1 MGILAQNRMKKSYIA
16 AFVVIAVA
24 IAIIVQT
31 AGESST
37 YVTFDQAF
45 KMASTGNSKSIH
57 VVGEL
62 KKDEQGNIVGIT
74 PGADKVSFSFLLIDE
89 NGKEQEVIYHE
100 PMPADF
106 KRSEKVVVIG
116 SYQENVFVAQKILLK
131 CPSKY
136 VDEKIK
142 AGA

>member
-1 MGILAQNRMKKSYIA
+1 MKKSYIV
-16 AFVVIAVA
+16 AFVVIAAA

-45 KMASTGNSKSIH
+45 QLASNGSSKSIH
-57 VVGEL
+57 VVGDL
-62 KKDEQGNIVGIT
+62 KKDASGEIIGIH
-74 PGADKVSFSFLLIDE
+74 PGHDKVSFSFILVDA
-89 NGKEQEVIYHE
+89 NGKEQEVVYNE

-116 SYQENVFVAQKILLK
+116 GYHDDTFVANKILLK

-136 VDEKIK
+136 VDEKLK
-142 AGA
+142 AGV

>member
-1 MGILAQNRMKKSYIA
+1 MKKSYIVA
-16 AFVVIAVA
+16 LVVIAAA

-45 KMASTGNSKSIH
+45 QLASNGSSKGIH

-62 KKDEQGNIVGIT
+62 KKDASGEIVGIN
-74 PGADKVSFSFLLIDE
+74 PGADKISFSFILVDS
-89 NGKEQEVIYHE
+89 NGKEQEVVYNE

-116 SYQENVFVAQKILLK
+116 SYHNNTFVADKILLK

-136 VDEKIK
+136 VNEELK
-142 AGA
+142 AGV

>member
-1 MGILAQNRMKKSYIA
+1 MKKSYIVA
-16 AFVVIAVA
+16 LVVIVAA
-24 IAIIVQT
+24 IAIIVKT

-45 KMASTGNSKSIH
+45 QLASNGSSKSIH

-62 KKDEQGNIVGIT
+62 KKNTSGEVIGIH

-89 NGKEQEVIYHE
+89 NGKEQEVVYHE

-106 KRSEKVVVIG
+106 TRSEKVVVIG
-116 SYQENVFVAQKILLK
+116 GYEKETFVARKILLK

-136 VDEKIK
+136 VDEKIN
-142 AGA
+142 AGI

>member
-1 MGILAQNRMKKSYIA
+1 MKKSYIIA
-16 AFVVIAVA
+16 LVVIAAA

-45 KMASTGNSKSIH
+45 QLASNGSSKSIH

-62 KKDEQGNIVGIT
+62 KKDASGEITGIY
-74 PGADKVSFSFLLIDE
+74 PGADKVSFSFLLIDA
-89 NGKEQEVIYHE
+89 NGKEQEVVYHE
-100 PMPADF
+100 PMPPDF

-116 SYQENVFVAQKILLK
+116 SYHNDTFVANKILLK

-136 VDEKIK
+136 VDEKLN
-142 AGA
+142 AGV

>member
-1 MGILAQNRMKKSYIA
+1 MKKSYIIA
-16 AFVVIAVA
+16 LVVIAAA
-24 IAIIVQT
+24 IGIIVQT

-45 KMASTGNSKSIH
+45 QLASNGDSKSIH
-57 VVGEL
+57 VVGDL
-62 KKDEQGNIVGIT
+62 KKDPSGEIIGIH
-74 PGADKVSFSFLLIDE
+74 PGADKVSFSFLLVDS
-89 NGKEQEVIYHE
+89 NGKEQLVYYNE

-116 SYQENVFVAQKILLK
+116 SYQDDVFVAKKILLK

-136 VDEKIK
+136 VDEKLN
-142 AGA
+142 AGV

>member
-1 MGILAQNRMKKSYIA
+1 MKKSYIVA
-16 AFVVIAVA
+16 LVVIVAA

-45 KMASTGNSKSIH
+45 QLASNGNSKSIH

-62 KKDEQGNIVGIT
+62 KKDANGEIIGIH

-89 NGKEQEVIYHE
+89 NGKEQEVFYNE

-106 KRSEKVVVIG
+106 RRSEKVVVIG
-116 SYQENVFVAQKILLK
+116 AYENDVFVARKILLK

-136 VDEKIK
+136 VDEKIN

>member
-1 MGILAQNRMKKSYIA
+1 VKKSYIVA
-16 AFVVIAVA
+16 LVVIVAA

-37 YVTFDQAF
+37 YVTFDEAF
-45 KMASTGNSKSIH
+45 QLASNGSSKSIH
-57 VVGEL
+57 VVGDL
-62 KKDEQGNIVGIT
+62 KKDGAGDIIGIH
-74 PGADKVSFSFLLIDE
+74 PGEDKVSFSFLLIDA
-89 NGKEQEVIYHE
+89 NGKEQEVYYNE

-116 SYQENVFVAQKILLK
+116 SYHNDLFVADKILLK

-136 VDEKIK
+136 VDEKLK
-142 AGA
+142 AGV

>member
-1 MGILAQNRMKKSYIA
+1 MKKSYIIA
-16 AFVVIAVA
+16 LVVIATA

-45 KMASTGNSKSIH
+45 QLASNGSSKSIH

-62 KKDEQGNIVGIT
+62 KKDSSGEIIGIH
-74 PGADKVSFSFLLIDE
+74 PGADRVSFSFILVDA
-89 NGKEQEVIYHE
+89 NGKEQEVVYNE

-116 SYQENVFVAQKILLK
+116 AYHNDTFVANKILLK

-136 VDEKIK
+136 VNEELK
-142 AGA
+142 AGV

>member
-1 MGILAQNRMKKSYIA
+1 VKKSYIVA
-16 AFVVIAVA
+16 LVVIAAA

-45 KMASTGNSKSIH
+45 QLASTGSSKSIH

-62 KKDEQGNIVGIT
+62 KKDGSGEIVGIH
-74 PGADKVSFSFLLIDE
+74 PGADKVSFSFLLIDT
-89 NGKEQEVIYHE
+89 NGKEQTVYHNE
-100 PMPADF
+100 PMPPDF
-106 KRSEKVVVIG
+106 RRSEKVVVIG
-116 SYQENVFVAQKILLK
+116 SYHNDVFVADKILLK

-136 VDEKIK
+136 VDEKLN
-142 AGA
+142 AGV

>member
-1 MGILAQNRMKKSYIA
+1 MKKSYIVA
-16 AFVVIAVA
+16 LVVIAAA

-45 KMASTGNSKSIH
+45 QLASNGSSKSIH

-62 KKDEQGNIVGIT
+62 KKNGAGEIIGIYPGN
-74 PGADKVSFSFLLIDE
+74 DKVSFSFLLVDA
-89 NGKEQEVIYHE
+89 NGKEQEVVYNE

-116 SYQENVFVAQKILLK
+116 SYHNATFVADKILLK

-136 VDEKIK
+136 VDEKIN

>member
-1 MGILAQNRMKKSYIA
+1 MKKSYIVA
-16 AFVVIAVA
+16 LVVIAAA
-24 IAIIVQT
+24 IAIIVKT

-45 KMASTGNSKSIH
+45 QLASNGNSKSIH

-62 KKDEQGNIVGIT
+62 KKNASGEIVGLH
-74 PGADKVSFSFLLIDE
+74 PGADKVSFTFILVDE
-89 NGKEQEVIYHE
+89 NGKEQEIFYAE

-106 KRSEKVVVIG
+106 TRSEKVVVIG
-116 SYQENVFVAQKILLK
+116 GYEEGTFVAQKILLK

-136 VDEKIK
+136 VDEKIN
-142 AGA
+142 AGV

>member
-1 MGILAQNRMKKSYIA
+1 MKKSYIV
-16 AFVVIAVA
+16 AFVVIAAA
-24 IAIIVQT
+24 IGIIVMT

-45 KMASTGNSKSIH
+45 QLASNGSAKSIH

-62 KKDEQGNIVGIT
+62 KKDASGEVVGIH
-74 PGADKVSFSFLLIDE
+74 PGADMVSFSFILVDA
-89 NGKEQEVIYHE
+89 NGKEQEVMYNE

-116 SYQENVFVAQKILLK
+116 SYHNSTFVADKILLK

-136 VDEKIK
+136 VEEELK
-142 AGA
+142 AGV

>member
-1 MGILAQNRMKKSYIA
+1 MKKSYIVA
-16 AFVVIAVA
+16 LVVIAAA

-45 KMASTGNSKSIH
+45 QLASNGNSKSIH

-62 KKDEQGNIVGIT
+62 KKDPSGEITGIF
-74 PGADKVSFSFLLIDE
+74 PGADRVSFSFILVDT
-89 NGKEQEVIYHE
+89 NGKEQMVYYNE

-116 SYQENVFVAQKILLK
+116 GYEDGTFVADKILLK

-136 VDEKIK
+136 VDEKLN
-142 AGA
+142 AGV

>member
-1 MGILAQNRMKKSYIA
+1 MNQKMKKSYIVA
-16 AFVVIAVA
+16 LVVIAAA

-37 YVTFDQAF
+37 YVSFDEAAQL
-45 KMASTGNSKSIH
+45 ASNGSSKSIH

-62 KKDEQGNIVGIT
+62 KKDATGEIIGIH
-74 PGADKVSFSFLLIDE
+74 PGHDKVSFSFLLIDT
-89 NGKEQEVIYHE
+89 NGKEQEFFYNE

-116 SYQENVFVAQKILLK
+116 SYHDNTFVADKILLK

-136 VDEKIK
+136 VEEELK
-142 AGA
+142 AGV

>member
-1 MGILAQNRMKKSYIA
+1 VKKSYIVA
-16 AFVVIAVA
+16 LVVIAAA

-37 YVTFDQAF
+37 YVTFDEAF
-45 KMASTGNSKSIH
+45 QLASNGSSRSIH

-62 KKDEQGNIVGIT
+62 KKDGSGEIVGIH
-74 PGADKVSFSFLLIDE
+74 PGEDKVSFSFLLIDAD
-89 NGKEQEVIYHE
+89 GKEQEVLYNE

-116 SYQENVFVAQKILLK
+116 GYHNDVFVADKILLK

-136 VDEKIK
+136 VDEKLN
-142 AGA
+142 AGV

>member
-1 MGILAQNRMKKSYIA
+1 MKKSYIIA
-16 AFVVIAVA
+16 LVVIAAA

-45 KMASTGNSKSIH
+45 QLASNGSSKSIH

-62 KKDEQGNIVGIT
+62 KKDSSGEIIGIH
-74 PGADKVSFSFLLIDE
+74 PGADRVSFSFILVDA
-89 NGKEQEVIYHE
+89 NGKEQEVVYNE

-116 SYQENVFVAQKILLK
+116 AYHNDTFVANKILLK

-136 VDEKIK
+136 VNEELK
-142 AGA
+142 AGV

>member
-1 MGILAQNRMKKSYIA
+1 VKKSYIVA
-16 AFVVIAVA
+16 LVVIAAA
-24 IAIIVQT
+24 IGIIIQT

-37 YVTFDQAF
+37 YVTFDEAF
-45 KMASTGNSKSIH
+45 QLASNGSSKSIH

-62 KKDEQGNIVGIT
+62 KKDGSGEIVGIH
-74 PGADKVSFSFLLIDE
+74 PGADKVSFSFLLVDA
-89 NGKEQEVIYHE
+89 NGKEQEVYYNE

-116 SYQENVFVAQKILLK
+116 AYHNDLFVANKILLK

-136 VDEKIK
+136 VDEKLN
-142 AGA
+142 AGV

>member
-1 MGILAQNRMKKSYIA
+1 MKKSYIV
-16 AFVVIAVA
+16 AFVVIAAA
-24 IAIIVQT
+24 IGIIVTT

-45 KMASTGNSKSIH
+45 QMASNGSSKGIH

-62 KKDEQGNIVGIT
+62 KKDASGQIVGIH
-74 PGADKVSFSFLLIDE
+74 PGADMVSFSFILVDS
-89 NGKEQEVIYHE
+89 NGKEQEVVYNE

-116 SYQENVFVAQKILLK
+116 SYHDNTFVANKILLK

-136 VDEKIK
+136 VNEELK
-142 AGA
+142 AGV

>member
-1 MGILAQNRMKKSYIA
+1 MKKSYIVA
-16 AFVVIAVA
+16 LVVIAAA
-24 IAIIVQT
+24 IGIIVMS

-45 KMASTGNSKSIH
+45 QLASNGTTKSIH

-62 KKDEQGNIVGIT
+62 KKDASGQIVGIT
-74 PGADKVSFSFLLIDE
+74 PGADMVSFSFILIDE
-89 NGKEQEVIYHE
+89 NGKEQEVVYEE

-116 SYQENVFVAQKILLK
+116 SYHNNTFVADKILLK

-136 VDEKIK
+136 VNEELK
-142 AGA
+142 AGV

>member
-1 MGILAQNRMKKSYIA
+1 MKKSYIVA
-16 AFVVIAVA
+16 LVVIAAA

-37 YVTFDQAF
+37 YVNFDQAYQL
-45 KMASTGNSKSIH
+45 ASNGSSKSIH

-62 KKDEQGNIVGIT
+62 KKSPAGEVIGIH
-74 PGADKVSFSFLLIDE
+74 PGADKVSFSFIMIDE
-89 NGKEQEVIYHE
+89 NGKEQEVYYNE

-116 SYQENVFVAQKILLK
+116 SYDRDLFVARKILLK

-136 VDEKIK
+136 VEQELNAKL
-142 AGA
+142 

>member
-1 MGILAQNRMKKSYIA
+1 MKKSYIVA
-16 AFVVIAVA
+16 LVVIVAA

-37 YVTFDQAF
+37 YVTFDEAF
-45 KMASTGNSKSIH
+45 QLASNGSSKSIH
-57 VVGEL
+57 VVGDL
-62 KKDEQGNIVGIT
+62 KKDGAGDIIGIH
-74 PGADKVSFSFLLIDE
+74 PGEDKVSFSFLLIDA
-89 NGKEQEVIYHE
+89 NGKEQEVYYNE

-116 SYQENVFVAQKILLK
+116 SYHNDLFVADKILLK

-136 VDEKIK
+136 VDEKLK
-142 AGA
+142 AGV

>member
-1 MGILAQNRMKKSYIA
+1 MKKSYIIA
-16 AFVVIAVA
+16 LVVIAAA

-37 YVTFDQAF
+37 YVTFEQAS
-45 KMASTGNSKSIH
+45 MLASNGSSKSIH

-62 KKDEQGNIVGIT
+62 KKNSAGEIVGIH
-74 PGADKVSFSFLLIDE
+74 PGADKVSFSFVLVDT
-89 NGKEQEVIYHE
+89 NGKEQEVFYAE

-106 KRSEKVVVIG
+106 TRSEKVVVIG
-116 SYQENVFVAQKILLK
+116 SYHNDLFVANKILMK

-136 VDEKIK
+136 VEEELK
-142 AGA
+142 AGV

>member
-1 MGILAQNRMKKSYIA
+1 MKKSYIVALVIIA
-16 AFVVIAVA
+16 AA
-24 IAIIVQT
+24 IAIIVRT

-45 KMASTGNSKSIH
+45 QLASNGNSKSIH

-62 KKDEQGNIVGIT
+62 KKDASGEIIGIH

-89 NGKEQEVIYHE
+89 NGKEQEVFYAE

-106 KRSEKVVVIG
+106 TRSEKVVVIG
-116 SYQENVFVAQKILLK
+116 GYENDTFVARKILLK

-136 VDEKIK
+136 VDEKLN
-142 AGA
+142 AGV